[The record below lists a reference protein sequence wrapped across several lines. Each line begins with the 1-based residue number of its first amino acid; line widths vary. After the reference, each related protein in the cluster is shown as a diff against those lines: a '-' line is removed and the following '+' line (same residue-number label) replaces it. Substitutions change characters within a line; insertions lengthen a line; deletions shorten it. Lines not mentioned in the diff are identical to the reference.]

1 MHHFTAFY
9 SEVMTEH
16 FDIME
21 TMWQQEMPRIAFRS
35 QYVMHGLLG
44 FSALHLATVQPERA
58 LLLRASAT
66 NHLDQALGFYR
77 QDTGPATAENS
88 DARFTFT
95 WLVAMFAFA
104 IPSSVSPIDAM
115 VELFSLVRG
124 IEVVLARENN
134 DVTRCHE
141 RS

>member
-21 TMWQQEMPRIAFRS
+21 TMWQHEMPRIAFSS

-44 FSALHLATVQPERA
+44 FSALHLATIQPERA
-58 LLLRASAT
+58 HLLRASAT

-77 QDTGPATAENS
+77 QDTGPNGREFRCAIY
-88 DARFTFT
+88 
-95 WLVAMFAFA
+95 LHVAGGA
-104 IPSSVSPIDAM
+104 
-115 VELFSLVRG
+115 VRIRDPFFG
-124 IEVVLARENN
+124 P
-134 DVTRCHE
+134 TH
-141 RS
+141 